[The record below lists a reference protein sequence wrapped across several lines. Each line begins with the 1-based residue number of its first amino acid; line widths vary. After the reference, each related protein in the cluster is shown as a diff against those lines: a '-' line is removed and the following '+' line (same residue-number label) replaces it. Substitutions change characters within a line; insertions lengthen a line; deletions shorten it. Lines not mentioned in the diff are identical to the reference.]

1 MKTMIR
7 HVLVVEDSE
16 ELADNLAELLREAD
30 FETQVAHSAE
40 QALGLLA
47 SRAFDGIVSDLRLP
61 KKTGVELLACVRE
74 RGLSTPVILMSAF
87 ADDQARLAARR
98 LGALALLD
106 KPFSCARLVALLDR
120 SCRYA
125 DD

>member
-1 MKTMIR
+1 MKSMIR

-47 SRAFDGIVSDLRLP
+47 LRPFDGIVSDLRLP
-61 KKTGVELLACVRE
+61 KKTGVDLLASVRE
-74 RGLSTPVILMSAF
+74 RGLKTPVILMSAF

-106 KPFSCARLVALLDR
+106 KPFNCARLVALLDR
-120 SCRYA
+120 SCRHA

>member
-1 MKTMIR
+1 MKSMIR

-47 SRAFDGIVSDLRLP
+47 LRPFDGIVSDLRLP
-61 KKTGVELLACVRE
+61 RKTGVDLLASVRE
-74 RGLSTPVILMSAF
+74 RGLKTPVILMSAF

-106 KPFSCARLVALLDR
+106 KPFNCARLVALLDR
-120 SCRYA
+120 SCRHA